1 MAHPR
6 WRLQDNL
13 RDTGTKARRD
23 GGTSRPPAR
32 GISRTVSLAL
42 SLLRGSPRGQPGI
55 NLIVID
61 KLRIAAICHSHG
73 IANRVGLPFVEV
85 QAAFD
90 CLNCERGFTAI
101 DSYSKLSE
109 TA

>member
-42 SLLRGSPRGQPGI
+42 SLSRGSLRGQPGI

-61 KLRIAAICHSHG
+61 KFCIAALCHSQG

-85 QAAFD
+85 QVAFD
-90 CLNCERGFTAI
+90 GLNCDGVFTAVN
-101 DSYSKLSE
+101 SWLQVF
-109 TA
+109 

>member
-42 SLLRGSPRGQPGI
+42 SLSRSSPRGEPGI

-61 KLRIAAICHSHG
+61 KFCIAAVCHSDG
-73 IANRVGLPFVEV
+73 IANRVGLPLVEV
-85 QAAFD
+85 QGALD
-90 CLNCERGFTAI
+90 SLNCDRVFTAI
-101 DSYSKLSE
+101 NSCCKL
-109 TA
+109 